1 MKIHW
6 AKLAICIAIPLA
18 LGGIAGF
25 FTQSN
30 ISTWYDSLNTPWFNP
45 PGWIFGPVWT
55 LLYILMG
62 IASYIIWIKSPS
74 QDRKSALWLY
84 GVQLFF
90 NFLWSFIFFESQALG
105 WAFAEIILLWLLI
118 NLTIIQFSKI
128 SKPAAYLLLPYI
140 AWVCFAAILNYNI
153 LILN

>member
-62 IASYIIWIKSPS
+62 IASYIIWMKPKS
-74 QDRKSALWLY
+74 QDRNSALGVY
-84 GVQLFF
+84 GVQLVF
-90 NFLWSFIFFESQALG
+90 NFLWSFIFFEWHEIG

-140 AWVCFAAILNYNI
+140 AWVSFAAILNYNI
-153 LILN
+153 WMLN